1 MSATGKRKKIK
12 PNDNIKTS
20 IVNRQ
25 NFERALA
32 EDLAR
37 NPQNDPEFEAGS
49 KSIFLSM
56 PSNAYTEDE
65 EMRAFASMSGGGPA
79 SGGAASGGAAAG
91 ARPLRDRTTS
101 NCGFAFCK
109 SFFDFFDS
117 TGSRT
122 ESDFRKPCRKLP
134 TSLLLCLCLWLCPS
148 QCLTPATPSGG
159 GKKCARSRA
168 YEEAAPPPDGQDSQ
182 RGTQVPKSPTV

>member
-1 MSATGKRKKIK
+1 
-12 PNDNIKTS
+12 
-20 IVNRQ
+20 VNRA

-37 NPQNDPEFEAGS
+37 NPQNDPDFEAGS
-49 KSIFLSM
+49 KSTALSM

-65 EMRAFASMSGGGPA
+65 EMRAFAKMSGGGAASGGPA
-79 SGGAASGGAAAG
+79 SGGPASGGPASGGTAAG

-159 GKKCARSRA
+159 VKKCARSRA
-168 YEEAAPPPDGQDSQ
+168 YEEAAPPPDGQHSQ